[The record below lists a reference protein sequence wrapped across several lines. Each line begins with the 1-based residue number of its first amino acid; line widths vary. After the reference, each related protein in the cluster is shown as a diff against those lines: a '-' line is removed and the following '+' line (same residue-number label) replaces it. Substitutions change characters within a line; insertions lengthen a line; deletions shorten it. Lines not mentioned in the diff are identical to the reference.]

1 MRSNRNRTLAS
12 GVINAVLSPV
22 GLSVEVE
29 ESTDEVVTRTFVDHN
44 GVVHTVYETR
54 ALVTGYEKQGR
65 YV

>member
-1 MRSNRNRTLAS
+1 MRNNKKRTLAN

-22 GLSVEVE
+22 NLSVEVE
-29 ESTDEVVTRTFVDHN
+29 ESTDETVTRTFVDHN

>member
-29 ESTDEVVTRTFVDHN
+29 ESTDEVVTRTFVDYN